1 MPANR
6 TKTPTSK
13 TPAPVIT
20 SRQAQMAYKATR
32 KDYPTLRP
40 HMPLY
45 FSHKPATYTPATFAL
60 RLADIIAMA
69 VNEERD
75 EIERQGN

>member
-6 TKTPTSK
+6 TKTP

-20 SRQAQMAYKATR
+20 SRQAQMAYKAAR
-32 KDYPTLRP
+32 KDYPTLRRY
-40 HMPLY
+40 MPLY
-45 FSHKPATYTPATFAL
+45 FSAKPASYTLATFAL
-60 RLADIIAMA
+60 RLADIIAYA

-75 EIERQGN
+75 SLNS

>member
-6 TKTPTSK
+6 TKTP

-20 SRQAQMAYKATR
+20 SRQAQIAYKATR
-32 KDYPTLRP
+32 KGYPTLRRYT
-40 HMPLY
+40 PLY
-45 FSHKPATYTPATFAL
+45 FSAKPASYTLATFAQ
-60 RLADIIAMA
+60 RLADIIAQA

-75 EIERQGN
+75 SLNS